1 MGGWEKMGIPGGV
14 SGSAAGPPNGAFE
27 DPPPRVRAPRRRR
40 RVTSFAHRGRANR
53 RVCLQLLVEQ
63 VRAVE
68 MAVAG
73 HEVEAAKVAAEAA
86 EAAGGGG
93 GEGGCG

>member
-1 MGGWEKMGIPGGV
+1 MKEKMGIPGG
-14 SGSAAGPPNGAFE
+14 ALPLPAQT
-27 DPPPRVRAPRRRR
+27 RRRR

-73 HEVEAAKVAAEAA
+73 HEEHEVEAAKVAAEAA